1 MLLLDATTEMDNFVH
16 QSANKWSIFD
26 EMDVSTKTIEEI
38 MNSDI
43 DFQEI
48 DFDQAER
55 NAIIFTSAQD
65 DANFCSI
72 STPTTTTTTEEQYD
86 TPASVPKIR
95 ILHQKYYDD
104 DGCDSDNDETDMD
117 VLDFP
122 DIQFPVKADI
132 LQIPPPPPPP
142 PPPPRPVLVSVPT
155 CTHLDPVSPPLPP
168 VSVSVPTCT
177 YLDPVHVS
185 VSVTTDTT
193 SQHIQPQTPT
203 EMVEEMDEQTLYSFP
218 HTPTYSKPPP
228 SVPSPQHIQPQTP
241 TEMVE
246 EMDEQTSYS
255 FPPTPTYPK
264 PLPSTITPFFS
275 TPDQIPGPGAPIPT
289 KKMKKKRSFFSDGV
303 PTLPTKK
310 SKKVQI
316 SEKISSDSKNHKKKT
331 RIQTV
336 AFKKPKTFTK
346 STFTSK
352 ILKKDTIH
360 NDSTRLSIK
369 SFNDNFFTK
378 FTETVLERL
387 ESIQSQQKELKSK
400 ISKIQKALDEIK

>member
-55 NAIIFTSAQD
+55 NAILFTSAQD

-72 STPTTTTTTEEQYD
+72 STPTTTTTEEQYD

-155 CTHLDPVSPPLPP
+155 CTYLDPVSPPLPP

-177 YLDPVHVS
+177 YLDPVPVS
-185 VSVTTDTT
+185 VSVTT
-193 SQHIQPQTPT
+193 
-203 EMVEEMDEQTLYSFP
+203 
-218 HTPTYSKPPP
+218 
-228 SVPSPQHIQPQTP
+228 PQHIQPQTP

-264 PLPSTITPFFS
+264 PPPSTITPFFS
-275 TPDQIPGPGAPIPT
+275 IPDQIPGPGAPIPI
-289 KKMKKKRSFFSDGV
+289 KKMKKKHSFFSDGV
-303 PTLPTKK
+303 PTLPAKK

-316 SEKISSDSKNHKKKT
+316 SGKISSDSKNHKKKT
-331 RIQTV
+331 HIQTV
-336 AFKKPKTFTK
+336 AFKKPKTFIK
-346 STFTSK
+346 STFTNK
-352 ILKKDTIH
+352 ITKKDTIH
-360 NDSTRLSIK
+360 NDSSRLSIK
-369 SFNDNFFTK
+369 SFNDTFFTK

-387 ESIQSQQKELKSK
+387 ESIQSQQKELKFK
-400 ISKIQKALDEIK
+400 ISKIQKFLNETK